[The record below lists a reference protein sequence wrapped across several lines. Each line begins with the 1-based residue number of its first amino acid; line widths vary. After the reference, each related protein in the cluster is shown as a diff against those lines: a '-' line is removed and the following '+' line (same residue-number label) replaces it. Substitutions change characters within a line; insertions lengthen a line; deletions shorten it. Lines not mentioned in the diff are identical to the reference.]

1 MSQGVKDLNSFNCE
15 QHLPD
20 LHFIGVTSGSAGVT
34 PAENT
39 SKLTELSDSTIIK
52 RADFFTGIY
61 RCFWNETK
69 ITVKSYSSK

>member
-1 MSQGVKDLNSFNCE
+1 MSQGANDFNSFDCV
-15 QHLPD
+15 QHLFD
-20 LHFIGVTSGSAGVT
+20 LHFTGCTSGSSGAT

-39 SKLTELSDSTIIK
+39 SRLTELSDSTIIK

-61 RCFWNETK
+61 GSFWSKTK